1 MFLNLVV
8 NQQVHV
14 TCIRDMMCSKGK
26 IMAANRHGINS
37 SDIGPL
43 AKSSFEETTDQ
54 FKTAGVFG
62 LIDNIDGVSSNIM
75 VGQIPNCGTGN
86 TEIILD
92 EELIKNTKPRELVE
106 DVRKNH
112 KIVLTIYLIKMNY

>member
-1 MFLNLVV
+1 
-8 NQQVHV
+8 
-14 TCIRDMMCSKGK
+14 MMCSKGK

-106 DVRKNH
+106 DVREKSQDSINDLLNQDEL
-112 KIVLTIYLIKMNY
+112 LTNDLFNIDNIDSDNINI